1 MHGAPIAEAAL
12 RAGAAKPLVLGFA
25 RVDEQLKVDRAQ
37 IRPLATAAA
46 KARRAFDKAAK
57 QAAQQ
62 GLHIRWPKFKQV
74 LHSRKFLRK
83 DFPFLSMAM
92 TETQLHLTTP
102 TQELLEMPVV
112 TGSAAA
118 MGCDQ

>member
-1 MHGAPIAEAAL
+1 M
-12 RAGAAKPLVLGFA
+12 
-25 RVDEQLKVDRAQ
+25 
-37 IRPLATAAA
+37 ATA
-46 KARRAFDKAAK
+46 
-57 QAAQQ
+57 QA
-62 GLHIRWPKFKQV
+62 WKV
-74 LHSRKFLRK
+74 LNTDPEGDGGFLRK